1 MQRMITQ
8 HRQDLQIILYPL
20 KPVQDRRLD
29 VYTMI
34 WKATVKKS
42 STEVRLKF
50 INMFKQRRN
59 KVEDIRSSN
68 LDWCEDHKGF
78 SEADL
83 IW

>member
-1 MQRMITQ
+1 M
-8 HRQDLQIILYPL
+8 
-20 KPVQDRRLD
+20 KSVQDGRCD

-42 STEVRLKF
+42 STEVRMKL
-50 INMFKQRRN
+50 INMFKHRRN
-59 KVEDIRSSN
+59 KIEDIRSGN
-68 LDWCEDHKGF
+68 LDYCKDLKGF

>member
-1 MQRMITQ
+1 
-8 HRQDLQIILYPL
+8 
-20 KPVQDRRLD
+20 
-29 VYTMI
+29 MI

-42 STEVRLKF
+42 STEFRVKF
-50 INMFKQRRN
+50 INMFKHRMN
-59 KVEDIRSSN
+59 KVEDIRSDN